1 MTESAQTITLGIISA
16 IVAGNVEAVSHMLV
30 ALAAIDLKQADAVLE
45 AIRRGNAART
55 PTEQEHSR
63 G

>member
-1 MTESAQTITLGIISA
+1 MNESAQTITLGIISA

-55 PTEQEHSR
+55 PTGQEPKS
-63 G
+63 